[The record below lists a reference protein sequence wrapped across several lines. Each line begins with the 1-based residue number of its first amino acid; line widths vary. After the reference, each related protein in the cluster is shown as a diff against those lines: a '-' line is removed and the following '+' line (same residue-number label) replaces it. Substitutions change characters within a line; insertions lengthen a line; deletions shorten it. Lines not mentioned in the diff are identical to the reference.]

1 MEGKIIYELNRILV
15 NTSKFALK
23 PISKEIFENIIKAG
37 LYAPYGFN
45 PPQPWKFIGLLS
57 NRAIEISKKLDRISN
72 CLILCFCPKVKDYF
86 NQLTN
91 YGSTFSAIYNFRL
104 QAISYGIVSE
114 VIVNLSEEFKNFIYK
129 EFKIDSEYE
138 LVAVVLFGYPAQKIE
153 PKIINRDVIWR
164 IEWRNFQMSFLK
176 L

>member
-1 MEGKIIYELNRILV
+1 MEGKIIYELNRMLI

-23 PISKEIFENIIKAG
+23 PISREIFENIIKAG
-37 LYAPYGFN
+37 LYAPYGLN
-45 PPQPWKFIGLLS
+45 PPQPWKFIGLIS
-57 NRAIEISKKLDRISN
+57 NRAVEISRKLDRISN

-104 QAISYGIVSE
+104 QAIAYGIVSE
-114 VIVNLSEEFKNFIYK
+114 VLVDLNEEFKNFVYK
-129 EFKIDSEYE
+129 EFRIDSEYE

-153 PKIINRDVIWR
+153 PRVINRDVLWR
-164 IEWRNFQMSFLK
+164 IE
-176 L
+176 